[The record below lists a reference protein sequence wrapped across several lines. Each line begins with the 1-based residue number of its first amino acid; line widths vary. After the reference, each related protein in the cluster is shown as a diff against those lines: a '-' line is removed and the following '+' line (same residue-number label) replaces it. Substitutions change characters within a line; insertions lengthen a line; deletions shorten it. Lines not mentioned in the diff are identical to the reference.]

1 MTKNEA
7 LRAMDAIKDTDT
19 MIAFPK
25 VEHFVNQIDGV
36 PLAADRILQ
45 DKELLKKELGLEHI
59 KTPTEPPVLGPNARH
74 MVDLVTAALD
84 RIPHVT
90 VKGIDG
96 EPAMVPKYPLPEEFF
111 LMAIA
116 LFNLGKAMDAKERG
130 TSENK
135 LVEQEPTMETV
146 NTDSTVMTTK
156 TPAVNSMPIYPT
168 QPVNQVPPG
177 FEPKSV
183 DWIPHTME

>member
-7 LRAMDAIKDTDT
+7 LRAMGALKDTGT

-74 MVDLVTAALD
+74 MADLVTAALD
-84 RIPHVT
+84 RIPHIT

-96 EPAMVPKYPLPEEFF
+96 EPAMVPKYPVPEEFY

-116 LFNLGKAMDAKERG
+116 LFNLGKAMDAEERENG
-130 TSENK
+130 ENK
-135 LVEQEPTMETV
+135 QVEQKPVVETV
-146 NTDSTVMTTK
+146 DNPTNTE
-156 TPAVNSMPIYPT
+156 TPAVSSILIYPT
-168 QPVNQVPPG
+168 QPVKQVPPG
-177 FEPKSV
+177 FEPKNV

>member
-7 LRAMDAIKDTDT
+7 LRAMSALKDTDT

-25 VEHFVNQIDGV
+25 VEHFVNQIDGI
-36 PLAADRILQ
+36 PLAADKVLQ
-45 DKELLKKELGLEHI
+45 DRDLLKRELGLEHI

-74 MVDLVTAALD
+74 MVDLVTAAID
-84 RIPHVT
+84 RMPHIT

-96 EPAMVPKYPLPEEFF
+96 EPAVVPKYPLPEEFF
-111 LMAIA
+111 MWAVA
-116 LFNLGKAMDAKERG
+116 LFNLGKVMDAKEH
-130 TSENK
+130 ENK
-135 LVEQEPTMETV
+135 ESGQEPVVETADIKDTTQ
-146 NTDSTVMTTK
+146 NTETPTTEN
-156 TPAVNSMPIYPT
+156 VSFYPT
-168 QPVNQVPPG
+168 QPVNQIPPG